1 MPPGRKIEL
10 MLFTCLFKYLLLDFA
25 GLFLWWRALLAPR
38 QLNDRSVIWERS
50 VQLVYVSAQVLLT

>member
-1 MPPGRKIEL
+1 

-38 QLNDRSVIWERS
+38 QLNDRLVIWERS